1 MLAMLEMVTMKS
13 KGQKTLSPIHLI
25 SLVDP
30 KAKWLKAWIHGNL
43 GRQLFFNLAAST
55 HDNLFFKTAMHHLL
69 VTMERDTFPLL
80 SRTSGRKKG
89 LISSSLVS
97 FAFFSHNLHVTCM
110 VLQYYHGQKMFPLA
124 LPNRDEL
131 NDGRS
136 LIKAMVTF
144 VANARIASHQTPA
157 KLITTALISGMS
169 NDKNIQKFWNND
181 EIINLIIVPLL
192 NWPQLQHSARAL
204 NLCQILAAWLK
215 TPSGKSFAL
224 GVKTETGL
232 TLPDFLL
239 DFTSNFLKSLTS
251 LSHQNEQ
258 VLVAALKLCQH
269 IGKSYSCVLT
279 NKFGN
284 FVKNLNDGL
293 ADIEELYL
301 MTPTNSMANINFES
315 HASELKGCVFYVL
328 KCIASTPLG
337 LYCILQQEGLYP
349 ALIQD
354 FDFQSEEMSSTVT
367 YETLQSLDDLTQ
379 FLFSKEFTLQA
390 SFITYAKLSVIISD
404 REMFAA
410 NKSKLEQVLPLDD
423 NFVYDPGFENA
434 PLKTLMVLLNNLDV
448 RLVLLT
454 HYDIESNME
463 KLLEDCKHEDGSI
476 IFDEQSLI
484 LQYILESLKCVG
496 GPTER
501 KIVKLDYEK
510 AVLGSSKKEDEI
522 SFDEGKS
529 HEPNEF
535 LALLKED
542 PRQNK
547 DWKTRATVLFEKYT
561 KGNGNLS
568 WQILAETLF
577 KLHNNPNFDVNKQ
590 SEIDLVTENQME
602 SVAKMFKVLATKQG
616 LDIPNRI
623 FIQILNGNES
633 ERWLL
638 MVLTLLFKGNFPK
651 ALAMSKRIAKKHNF
665 MKIGHCVELILKEE
679 FPMILAKLKSMSIS
693 PAFVSSQWL
702 KQYFLNTLDFM
713 QIINF
718 LLIESLYPK
727 EYAIYTCIS
736 IFKHLEQKI
745 LLCTGEEELIL
756 VLLCDPILN
765 FRFGDCLEYM
775 HNLGHKYDQHLRQ

>member
-1 MLAMLEMVTMKS
+1 
-13 KGQKTLSPIHLI
+13 
-25 SLVDP
+25 
-30 KAKWLKAWIHGNL
+30 
-43 GRQLFFNLAAST
+43 
-55 HDNLFFKTAMHHLL
+55 
-69 VTMERDTFPLL
+69 
-80 SRTSGRKKG
+80 
-89 LISSSLVS
+89 
-97 FAFFSHNLHVTCM
+97 M
-110 VLQYYHGQKMFPLA
+110 VLQYYHGQKMFPIA
-124 LPNRDEL
+124 LPNREEL

-204 NLCQILAAWLK
+204 NLCQVLAAWLK

-279 NKFGN
+279 NKFGD

-315 HASELKGCVFYVL
+315 HASELKSCVFQVL
-328 KCIASTPLG
+328 KCVASTPLG
-337 LYCILQQEGLYP
+337 LYCIAKQEGLYP
-349 ALIQD
+349 ALIHD

-367 YETLQSLDDLTQ
+367 FEMLQELDDLTQ
-379 FLFSKEFTLQA
+379 FLFSKEFTIQA
-390 SFITYAKLSVIISD
+390 SFVTYAKLSVIISD
-404 REMFAA
+404 RAMFAA
-410 NKSKLEQVLPLDD
+410 NKSKLEEILPFND
-423 NFVYDPGFENA
+423 NFVYDPGFDNA
-434 PLKTLMVLLNNLDV
+434 PIKILMVLLNNLDV
-448 RLVLLT
+448 RLVLLA
-454 HYDIESNME
+454 HYDIESNTK
-463 KLLEDCKHEDGSI
+463 KLLENCKHEDGSI
-476 IFDEQSLI
+476 ICDEQSLT

-501 KIVKLDYEK
+501 KMLRLDYEK

-522 SFDEGKS
+522 SFDEKI
-529 HEPNEF
+529 HEPTEF

-561 KGNGNLS
+561 KGNGTLS
-568 WQILAETLF
+568 WQILAETLS
-577 KLHNNPNFDVNKQ
+577 KIHNNPNYENVNKQ

-602 SVAKMFKVLATKQG
+602 GLAKMFKFLATKQA
-616 LDIPNRI
+616 LDIPNQI
-623 FIQILNGNES
+623 FIQILNGKES
-633 ERWLL
+633 EQRWLL

-651 ALAMSKRIAKKHNF
+651 ALATSKRIAKKQNF

-679 FPMILAKLKSMSIS
+679 FPMILAKLKSMNIS

-718 LLIESLYPK
+718 LLIESLYPTK
-727 EYAIYTCIS
+727 EYEIYTCIS
-736 IFKHLEQKI
+736 IFSHLEQKI

-756 VLLCDPILN
+756 VLICDPILN

-775 HNLGHKYDQHLRQ
+775 HNLGRKYDQLVRQ